1 MKREQVKTIV
11 ALAEQYTYLRQVEW
25 PMMGHPLPL
34 LLRAACIEA
43 GPEDVFK
50 WALERMEGQNA
61 TVYASIAAAAAAA
74 HGVCVSYEDAP
85 YT

>member
-1 MKREQVKTIV
+1 MKREQVKTILS
-11 ALAEQYTYLRQVEW
+11 LAEQYTYLRQVEW
-25 PMMGHPLPL
+25 PLLGHPLPL

-61 TVYASIAAAAAAA
+61 TVYASIAAAAVAA
-74 HGVCVSYEDAP
+74 HGVYVTNESAP